1 MTTPN
6 FLGLP
11 VDTFSTDNG
20 IIVDNTSRWP
30 LCIDP
35 QGQANK
41 WIKNLE
47 KPNMLKVI
55 KLSDPNYVRT
65 LENSIQFGH
74 PCLLENVFEE
84 LDPILEPVLLKTT
97 FRYHT

>member
-1 MTTPN
+1 MAGCHALEIPCSAKVTLANTLGQPVKIRSWN
-6 FLGLP
+6 IAGLP
-11 VDTFSTDNG
+11 VDTFSIDNG

-47 KPNMLKVI
+47 KPNQLKVI
-55 KLSDPNYVRT
+55 DTY
-65 LENSIQFGH
+65 
-74 PCLLENVFEE
+74 
-84 LDPILEPVLLKTT
+84 
-97 FRYHT
+97 